1 MTLRSDASTSS
12 LHGTS
17 GPARPSLQFAQ
28 PTGPS
33 RDGTMELPDESATQ
47 GKGGEGQSSAVSA
60 KSADPQKV
68 SERVYD
74 LMKQDL
80 IISRMRKGAG

>member
-1 MTLRSDASTSS
+1 MA
-12 LHGTS
+12 
-17 GPARPSLQFAQ
+17 
-28 PTGPS
+28 
-33 RDGTMELPDESATQ
+33 LPEESATQ